1 VLTLIAAASLGA
13 WIYLVLFHG
22 FFWRADQRLPAE
34 TKAPERWP
42 GIAAVIPAR
51 DEAPV
56 IGGAVES
63 LLKQDYPAA
72 LRVIVVDDA
81 SQDGTADAARA
92 AAARVQAGE
101 RLSIVAAPPLPPGWS
116 GKLWAVHNGLAAVP
130 AECRYVLLTDAD
142 IAHVPDA
149 VKRLVAKAE
158 TGLDLVSLMVKLHCE
173 SFAERLLIP
182 AFVFFFQ
189 KLYPFPWVN
198 DREISTAGAAGGCM
212 LVRREALDRGGGI
225 AAVKDALIDDCALAA
240 ALKKNGAIWLGLAEE
255 SKSVRRYPRIGDVW
269 RMVARTAYTQLRHS
283 PLLVLGTVLGMAFL
297 YLVPPLAMAL
307 FPFAGAWTAAAMA
320 AAAFALML
328 LAYRPTW
335 ELYRGDDPALVLLP
349 LAGLLYTAMT
359 VDSALRHFRGK
370 GGAWKGRTYAK
381 PAPRAAA
388 AKQGSESEREPG
400 SRGEER
406 K

>member
-1 VLTLIAAASLGA
+1 MLTLLAAAALAA

-42 GIAAVIPAR
+42 EIAAVIPAR

-63 LLKQDYPAA
+63 LLRQDYPGD

-81 SQDGTADAARA
+81 STDGTAAAARA
-92 AAARVQAGE
+92 AAARAGAE
-101 RLSIVAAPPLPPGWS
+101 ARLTIVAAPPLPPGWS
-116 GKLWAVHNGLAAVP
+116 GKLWAVHNGVAAAP
-130 AECRYVLLTDAD
+130 ADRSYVLLTDAD
-142 IAHVPDA
+142 IAHAPDA
-149 VKRLVAKAE
+149 LRRLVAKAE

-198 DREISTAGAAGGCM
+198 DRAISTAGAAGGCM
-212 LVRREALDRGGGI
+212 LVRREALDRAGGI

-240 ALKKNGAIWLGLAEE
+240 ALKKKGPIWLGLAEA
-255 SKSVRRYPRIGDVW
+255 SASVRRYPRIADVW

-283 PLLVLGTVLGMAFL
+283 PLRVLGTVPGMALL
-297 YLVPPLAMAL
+297 YLVPPLAMVL
-307 FPFAGAWTAAAMA
+307 FPFAGAWFAAAMG

-328 LAYRPTW
+328 YAYRPTW
-335 ELYRGDDPALVLLP
+335 TLYRGDDPALLLLP
-349 LAGLLYTAMT
+349 LAALLYTAMT
-359 VDSALRHFRGK
+359 VDSALRHWRGK

-381 PAPRAAA
+381 PPT
-388 AKQGSESEREPG
+388 SSERA
-400 SRGEER
+400 
-406 K
+406 

>member
-1 VLTLIAAASLGA
+1 VLTLAAAAALAA
-13 WIYLVLFHG
+13 WLYLVLFHG

-34 TKAPERWP
+34 TTPPERWP
-42 GIAAVIPAR
+42 DIVTVIPAR

-63 LLKQDYPAA
+63 LLHQDYPGD
-72 LRVIVVDDA
+72 LRVVVVDDA
-81 SQDGTADAARA
+81 SSDGTAEAARA
-92 AAARVQAGE
+92 GAARAGAE
-101 RLSIVAAPPLPPGWS
+101 ARLAIVAAPPLPPGWS
-116 GKLWAVHNGLAAVP
+116 GKLWAVHNGIAASP
-130 AECRYVLLTDAD
+130 PERRYVLLTDAD
-142 IAHVPDA
+142 ITHAPDA
-149 VKRLVAKAE
+149 LRRLVAKAE
-158 TGLDLVSLMVKLHCE
+158 MESLDLVSLMVKLHCA

-212 LVRREALDRGGGI
+212 LVRRTALERAGGI

-240 ALKKNGAIWLGLAEE
+240 ALKKNGPIWLGLAEQ
-255 SKSVRRYPRIGDVW
+255 SASVRRYPRIGDVW

-283 PLLVLGTVLGMAFL
+283 PLRVLGTVLGMTLL
-297 YLVPPLAMAL
+297 YLVPPLAL
-307 FPFAGAWTAAAMA
+307 VLCPFAGAWTAAAMG

-328 LAYRPTW
+328 YAYRPTW

-349 LAGLLYTAMT
+349 LAALLYTAMT
-359 VDSALRHFRGK
+359 VDSALRHWRGR

-381 PAPRAAA
+381 PAKPR
-388 AKQGSESEREPG
+388 PG
-400 SRGEER
+400 AL
-406 K
+406 